1 MARRQR
7 ATSSFTHDRQH
18 PEKATK
24 IETTSFEDDK
34 DDDVYIWTALVVPG
48 YCNRIYRLLDALIH
62 TYLLTH
68 HGARKYSSCE
78 TIYALHSSQ
87 NHSFSDI
94 SEKDM
99 DFSKLFLEYLSF
111 FLFFPLSISMISIEL
126 ILADNILPN

>member
-7 ATSSFTHDRQH
+7 APSSFTHDRQH

-34 DDDVYIWTALVVPG
+34 DDDVYIWAALVVPG

-62 TYLLTH
+62 TYLLTYLLTH
-68 HGARKYSSCE
+68 HGARKYSFCE
-78 TIYALHSSQ
+78 TIYALLSSQ

-94 SEKDM
+94 SEKDV

-111 FLFFPLSISMISIEL
+111 FLSRFQ
-126 ILADNILPN
+126 